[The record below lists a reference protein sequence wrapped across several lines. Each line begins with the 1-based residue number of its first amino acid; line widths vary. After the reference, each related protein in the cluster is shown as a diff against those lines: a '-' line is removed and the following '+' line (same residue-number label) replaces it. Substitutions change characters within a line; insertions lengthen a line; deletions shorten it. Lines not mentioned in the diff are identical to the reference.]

1 MTIKRAAVSSAEV
14 AAAWDGHVRDHPRA
28 TYLQTTAW
36 AAVKAVN
43 GWRSRLVLP
52 DPALEE
58 PDAPPKQPHEPGAD
72 PNTLDPSAP
81 AAQLLVRPLPVLPWS
96 LGYAAR
102 GPLVEPWTP
111 DAAER
116 WTDRLRGSGGLEGI
130 GLLRMDPELEAGE
143 ASTEVVARLGS
154 LGWRRARDAQPTA
167 TRVVDLR
174 ADEAGLWSDVR
185 KKWRQYVNHARKAG
199 IVVRDVDADSDPA
212 ALDRFGAIMRET
224 SLRAGIPVR
233 ATSAYRDLW
242 SAFRPA
248 GEARLLFADD
258 PSGTT
263 LAALLLVRCGHRVT
277 EPYGGMIAAGAEV
290 RANYLL
296 KWEAIR
302 RSREEGA
309 TQYDLWGLPTPG
321 IAHFKEGF
329 GGREVRYVGAW
340 DLDLDPLGAVAIRA
354 AEAARSRGLKIR
366 NRGRSGESS
375 DPVT

>member
-1 MTIKRAAVSSAEV
+1 
-14 AAAWDGHVRDHPRA
+14 
-28 TYLQTTAW
+28 
-36 AAVKAVN
+36 
-43 GWRSRLVLP
+43 
-52 DPALEE
+52 
-58 PDAPPKQPHEPGAD
+58 
-72 PNTLDPSAP
+72 
-81 AAQLLVRPLPVLPWS
+81 
-96 LGYAAR
+96 
-102 GPLVEPWTP
+102 
-111 DAAER
+111 
-116 WTDRLRGSGGLEGI
+116 
-130 GLLRMDPELEAGE
+130 
-143 ASTEVVARLGS
+143 
-154 LGWRRARDAQPTA
+154 
-167 TRVVDLR
+167 
-174 ADEAGLWSDVR
+174 
-185 KKWRQYVNHARKAG
+185 VNHARKAG

-354 AEAARSRGLKIR
+354 AEAARRRGLKIR
-366 NRGRSGESS
+366 NRGRSAESS